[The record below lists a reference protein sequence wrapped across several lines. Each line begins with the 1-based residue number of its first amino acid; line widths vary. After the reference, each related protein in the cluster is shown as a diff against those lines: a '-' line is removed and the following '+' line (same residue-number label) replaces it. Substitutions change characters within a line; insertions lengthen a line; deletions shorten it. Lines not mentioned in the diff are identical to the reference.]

1 MIPRVIITWQ
11 DWRTLLSSTV
21 VQNWFL
27 KKDSRKQASYLQ
39 LGDLRCNIRTQID
52 ALKICTWLLKYRKE
66 MKSDL
71 QPKDYFQQKN
81 RKMAKT
87 EAALQR
93 CSENMQQTYRRIL
106 MLRCDINKVA
116 KCAFIFMGVLL
127 LHIFRTSF
135 PKNTSEGL
143 LLQTLAKTRQYEN
156 LLQKCVWLIYNR
168 MRNFITTNAG
178 QN

>member
-1 MIPRVIITWQ
+1 
-11 DWRTLLSSTV
+11 
-21 VQNWFL
+21 
-27 KKDSRKQASYLQ
+27 
-39 LGDLRCNIRTQID
+39 
-52 ALKICTWLLKYRKE
+52 
-66 MKSDL
+66 
-71 QPKDYFQQKN
+71 
-81 RKMAKT
+81 
-87 EAALQR
+87 
-93 CSENMQQTYRRIL
+93 

-127 LHIFRTSF
+127 QIFMGVHLLHVFRTPF

-143 LLQTLAKTRQYEN
+143 LLQTFAKTRQYEN

>member
-1 MIPRVIITWQ
+1 MFCVNIGKTILSRTIKNAMIPRVIITWQ

-52 ALKICTWLLKYRKE
+52 ALKICTWLLKYRKRWNQTFNQRIIFSKKIE
-66 MKSDL
+66 KWRKQK
-71 QPKDYFQQKN
+71 QPS
-81 RKMAKT
+81 R
-87 EAALQR
+87 
-93 CSENMQQTYRRIL
+93 
-106 MLRCDINKVA
+106 
-116 KCAFIFMGVLL
+116 GVLK
-127 LHIFRTSF
+127 ICSRTSF